1 MESLFT
7 VQEEDVALRQLKHR
21 KENLHEA
28 GVVAD
33 AEIRLVE
40 LSKSRDLLSA
50 QHLETIQRQ
59 KRFEQEV
66 EAVESRISEL
76 DGKLY
81 GGMVTSPKEA
91 TSLETEI
98 RHLRE

>member
-1 MESLFT
+1 MKEMESLFT

-81 GGMVTSPKEA
+81 GGMV
-91 TSLETEI
+91 LM
-98 RHLRE
+98 